1 MHCLSAQNYRFVY
14 EYKMKPDLNMK
25 DSLITDYMN
34 PDTDGKKSYFY
45 NSTKFERDSAYRA
58 DQNFNAFIRFKK
70 YDRNLNYITE
80 KDYEKNTIYFYD
92 KFKSIIW

>member
-1 MHCLSAQNYRFVY
+1 MYRIFFLLIMNCLSAQSYRFVY

-34 PDTDGKKSYFY
+34 LDTDGKKSYFY
-45 NSTKFERDSAYRA
+45 NSTKFERDSAYHA

-70 YDRNLNYITE
+70 YDRNLNYIIR
-80 KDYEKNTIYFYD
+80 KGLRK
-92 KFKSIIW
+92 KHR